1 MSTPTAPAIPAK
13 RGRPG
18 PATLQAVAYVLAH
31 PGLAKYQVARY
42 VGPHGSN
49 NFGDRTVWR
58 AINRGLIEN
67 RSTDPNRYA
76 LYITDAGR
84 TALAARDT

>member
-1 MSTPTAPAIPAK
+1 MSTPTAK

-18 PATLQAVAYVLAH
+18 PVTLQAVAYVRAN
-31 PGLAKYQVARY
+31 PGRAKYEVARY
-42 VGPHGSN
+42 VGPHHSN

-58 AINRGLIEN
+58 AITRGLIEN
-67 RSTDPNRYA
+67 RSTDPTRYA

-84 TALAARDT
+84 AALADA